1 MCFFLNECSSVKC
14 SPRLSFCLISL
25 SNQFDSF
32 YPPEPSYVTM
42 TANSVIA
49 SSKEAF
55 YAWQYK
61 SVKKLTTLE
70 LQSNTNKH
78 GKKEG
83 SERSVSYYFIYLL
96 FFGYFIHYS
105 FFLTMKLISW
115 KYISFFVAH
124 LALCY
129 K

>member
-1 MCFFLNECSSVKC
+1 MSVQGLNVSINCLSVGFHQTNLI
-14 SPRLSFCLISL
+14 LSILLSL
-25 SNQFDSF
+25 
-32 YPPEPSYVTM
+32 YPEPSYVTM

-83 SERSVSYYFIYLL
+83 AERSQFAKIYFIYLL
-96 FFGYFIHYS
+96 FFGYFIHHS
-105 FFLTMKLISW
+105 FS
-115 KYISFFVAH
+115 
-124 LALCY
+124 
-129 K
+129 